1 MRAIRTLS
9 FNKVLMIKDGSVAA
23 MTIEIK
29 DIQALAPI
37 MKEKES
43 LTVRIKRAKL

>member
-9 FNKVLMIKDGSVAA
+9 FNKVLMIKDGSVA
-23 MTIEIK
+23 MMMEIK
-29 DIQALAPI
+29 DIQALVPI